1 MKTCKL
7 LLPLLLLLL
16 SSCGSINLSAYT
28 GAGARVEQ
36 NTTFDPVVD
45 YGFSIGGPLTI
56 QGQSF
61 YGYGGY
67 NPVFRTTGIGIS
79 KGVTLW
85 RNKSERHNRVNKQSH
100 NQRTN
105 NLIKFNQINDSIQ
118 LNERQKE

>member
-1 MKTCKL
+1 MRTL
-7 LLPLLLLLL
+7 LLLVALLL
-16 SSCGSINLSAYT
+16 SSCASINLSAYT

-45 YGFSIGGPLTI
+45 YGFSIGGPVTI

-85 RNKSERHNRVNKQSH
+85 RNKSERHNKVNKQSH

-105 NLIKFNQINDSIQ
+105 ELNKFYKLDVEISKDS
-118 LNERQKE
+118 LRR